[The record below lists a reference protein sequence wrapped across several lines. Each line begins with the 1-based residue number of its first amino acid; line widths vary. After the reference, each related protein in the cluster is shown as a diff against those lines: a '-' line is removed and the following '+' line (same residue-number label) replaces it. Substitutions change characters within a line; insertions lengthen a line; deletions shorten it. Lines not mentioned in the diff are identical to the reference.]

1 VTQKTAGWLVSLDLG
16 QLAFFLWS
24 CVFMVVLG
32 FFLPPVA
39 IILMVMP
46 IILPALKA
54 FHIDLI
60 WYGVIVTILLEM
72 GLIHPPVGLNLFVIQ
87 GIAPDIKMR
96 SIIWGTMPFILI
108 MMFGIALLWWFPQIA
123 MWLPNQVMGPAR

>member
-1 VTQKTAGWLVSLDLG
+1 
-16 QLAFFLWS
+16 
-24 CVFMVVLG
+24 MVILG

-46 IILPALKA
+46 VILPALKT
-54 FHIDLI
+54 HNIDLI
-60 WYGVIVTILLEM
+60 WYGVIVTILMEM

-96 SIIWGTMPFILI
+96 SIIWGTLPFIFI
-108 MMFGIALLWWFPQIA
+108 MVFGIALLSWFPEIA
-123 MWLPNQVMGPAR
+123 LWLPGRMMAPGR